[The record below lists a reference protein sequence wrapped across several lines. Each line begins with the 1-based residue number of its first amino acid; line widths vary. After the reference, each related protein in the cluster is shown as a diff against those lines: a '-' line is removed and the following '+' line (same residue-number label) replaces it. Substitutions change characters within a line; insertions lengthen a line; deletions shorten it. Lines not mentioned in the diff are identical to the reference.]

1 MTRSTLETC
10 LPFVC
15 IMVLLTGCELLSDT
29 PGWGSGDDAIGSGS
43 GDDAGDASD
52 VDGACAPVEVL
63 SCGSVVQGDT
73 ADFNTG
79 ATTEIDAYA
88 GAVGNYPHSYW
99 VETMRDEVNAGCTDE
114 EAAPLA
120 DCIREN
126 CGDVPQDE
134 LANCGLAN
142 CGDEFSATSTECQTC
157 VASNLD
163 KDIDGILEACSGGGA
178 AFSYSGRNGLI
189 LLSKTPLD
197 NTQHTM
203 LSSTL
208 VQRAALR
215 ADVNVEGVGQV
226 SVYCTHLAA
235 DLSGAIAYPGEEFAS
250 FEAEQAAQIGELI
263 AWIDGQDNIGPI
275 AWMGDFNTGPAGND
289 GVVAELPANY
299 QLIVD
304 SGYVSAFVEEGV
316 CTYCDENTVGDD
328 TPGTGGALIDHVFLK
343 GLTASGVE
351 RSYDQKQTITTSE
364 GEMEL
369 HLSDHYGVTVFISP

>member
-1 MTRSTLETC
+1 M
-10 LPFVC
+10 
-15 IMVLLTGCELLSDT
+15 MVLTLALAGC
-29 PGWGSGDDAIGSGS
+29 GDDTIEDDGNNGTSQAALTTYNVGLAKGFVPFASDRIAPNAAAIGAST
-43 GDDAGDASD
+43 SD
-52 VDGACAPVEVL
+52 VLCLQEVWDVEDVET
-63 SCGSVVQGDT
+63 V
-73 ADFNTG
+73 
-79 ATTEIDAYA
+79 IA

-126 CGDVPQDE
+126 CSDVPQDE

-263 AWIDGQDNIGPI
+263 AWIDGQDNAGPI
-275 AWMGDFNTGPAGND
+275 AWMGDFNTGPAGNE

-304 SGYVSAFVEEGV
+304 SGYNSPFVAEGV
-316 CTYCDENTVGDD
+316 CTYCDENTIVDD
-328 TPGTGGALIDHVFLK
+328 GTGTGGALIDHIFLK

-351 RSYDQKQTITTSE
+351 RSYDQKQTLATSE

-369 HLSDHYGVTVFISP
+369 HLSDHYGVTVFINP